1 MNEFL
6 RTDTAM
12 SALSSMRTGG
22 IAPVACFPE
31 TEKDL
36 CDAVR
41 RLTREH
47 KRFFVFG
54 NLSNV
59 LLPDGRLDF
68 VPVITTG
75 IKTVTVMETDAG
87 IDVYAACGVSLTG
100 LALEFCRGDYAGL
113 SFAYGIP
120 GTVGGAVF
128 MNAGAYGSEMKNIVR
143 SVRFYD
149 IDADAVCEIP
159 ASDCGFGYRT
169 SVFAHKNG
177 VILGAVLSLAACEP
191 GKALAEAKEFMER
204 RREKQPLEY
213 PSCGSAFKRPEGYF
227 AGALIEQAGLKG
239 AQIGGAQVSEKHAGF
254 IVNIGNAT
262 AGDVLTLI
270 ERVQKT
276 VFEHSG
282 VHLETEVRV
291 IGEE

>member
-41 RLTREH
+41 RLNREH

-75 IKTVTVMETDAG
+75 IKTVTVTETDAG

-100 LALEFCRGDYAGL
+100 LALESCRGDYAGL

-177 VILGAVLSLAACEP
+177 VILGAFLSLAACEP
-191 GKALAEAKEFMER
+191 GKSLAEAKDFMER

-227 AGALIEQAGLKG
+227 AGELIEKCGLKG
-239 AQIGGAQVSEKHAGF
+239 YTVGGACVSEKHAGF
-254 IVNIGNAT
+254 VVNKGGAT
-262 AGDVLTLI
+262 SADVEKVLCDVRAKVL
-270 ERVQKT
+270 QK
-276 VFEHSG
+276 FG
-282 VHLETEVRV
+282 VELEPEIR
-291 IGEE
+291 ILK

>member
-1 MNEFL
+1 
-6 RTDTAM
+6 
-12 SALSSMRTGG
+12 MRTGG

-75 IKTVTVMETDAG
+75 IKTVTVTETDAG

-128 MNAGAYGSEMKNIVR
+128 MNAGAYGSEMKNIVQ

-177 VILGAVLSLAACEP
+177 VILGAFLSLAACKP
-191 GKALAEAKEFMER
+191 GTALAEAKDFMER

-227 AGALIEQAGLKG
+227 AGELIEKCGLKG
-239 AQIGGAQVSEKHAGF
+239 YTVGGACVSEKHAGF
-254 IVNIGNAT
+254 VVNKGGAT
-262 AGDVLTLI
+262 SADVEKVLCDVRAKVL
-270 ERVQKT
+270 QK
-276 VFEHSG
+276 FG
-282 VHLETEVRV
+282 VELEPEIR
-291 IGEE
+291 ILK

>member
-75 IKTVTVMETDAG
+75 IKTVTVTETDAG

-177 VILGAVLSLAACEP
+177 VILGAFLSLATCEP
-191 GKALAEAKEFMER
+191 GTALAEAKDFMER

-227 AGALIEQAGLKG
+227 AGELIEKCGLKG
-239 AQIGGAQVSEKHAGF
+239 YTVGGACVSEKHAGF
-254 IVNIGNAT
+254 VVNKGGAT
-262 AGDVLTLI
+262 SADVEKVLCDVRAKVL
-270 ERVQKT
+270 QK
-276 VFEHSG
+276 FG
-282 VHLETEVRV
+282 VELEPEIR
-291 IGEE
+291 ILK

>member
-75 IKTVTVMETDAG
+75 IKTVTVTETDAG

-177 VILGAVLSLAACEP
+177 VILGAFLSLAACEP
-191 GKALAEAKEFMER
+191 GTALAEAKDFMER

-213 PSCGSAFKRPEGYF
+213 HSCGSAFKRPEGYF
-227 AGALIEQAGLKG
+227 AGELIEKSGLKG
-239 AQIGGAQVSEKHAGF
+239 YTVGGACVSEKHAGF
-254 IVNIGNAT
+254 VVNKGGAT
-262 AGDVLTLI
+262 SADVEKVLCDVRAKVL
-270 ERVQKT
+270 QK
-276 VFEHSG
+276 FG
-282 VHLETEVRV
+282 VELEPEIR
-291 IGEE
+291 ILK

>member
-31 TEKDL
+31 TEKNL

-75 IKTVTVMETDAG
+75 IKTVTVAETDAG

-177 VILGAVLSLAACEP
+177 VILGAFLSLAACEP
-191 GKALAEAKEFMER
+191 GTALAEAKDFMER

-227 AGALIEQAGLKG
+227 AGELIEKCGLKG
-239 AQIGGAQVSEKHAGF
+239 YTVGGACVSEKHAGF
-254 IVNIGNAT
+254 VVNKGGAT
-262 AGDVLTLI
+262 SADVEKLLCDV
-270 ERVQKT
+270 RAKVLQK
-276 VFEHSG
+276 FG
-282 VHLETEVRV
+282 VELEPEIR
-291 IGEE
+291 ILK

>member
-6 RTDTAM
+6 RTDTVM

-22 IAPVACFPE
+22 MAPVAYFPE
-31 TEKDL
+31 TEQSL
-36 CDAVR
+36 CDTVR
-41 RLTREH
+41 RLTEEY

-59 LLPDGRLDF
+59 LLPDGTLDF

-75 IKTVTVMETDAG
+75 IKTVTVTDTDDG

-100 LALEFCRGDYAGL
+100 LALEFCRRDYAGL

-149 IDADAVCEIP
+149 IDADTVCEIP

-177 VILGAVLSLAACEP
+177 VILGASLSLAACES
-191 GKALAEAKEFMER
+191 GKALAEAKELMER

-227 AGALIEQAGLKG
+227 AGELIEKCGLKG
-239 AQIGGAQVSEKHAGF
+239 YTVGGACVSEKHAGF
-254 IVNIGNAT
+254 VVNKGGAT
-262 AGDVLTLI
+262 SADVEKVLCDVRAKVL
-270 ERVQKT
+270 QK
-276 VFEHSG
+276 FG
-282 VHLETEVRV
+282 VELEPEIR
-291 IGEE
+291 IIK

>member
-12 SALSSMRTGG
+12 SALTSMRTGG

-59 LLPDGRLDF
+59 LLPDGSLNF

-75 IKTVTVMETDAG
+75 IKTVTVTETDAG

-177 VILGAVLSLAACEP
+177 VILGAFLSIAACEP
-191 GKALAEAKEFMER
+191 GTALAEAKDFMER

-227 AGALIEQAGLKG
+227 AGELIEKCGLKG
-239 AQIGGAQVSEKHAGF
+239 YTVGGACVSEKHAGF
-254 IVNIGNAT
+254 VVNKGGAT
-262 AGDVLTLI
+262 SADVEKVLCDVRAKVL
-270 ERVQKT
+270 QK
-276 VFEHSG
+276 FG
-282 VHLETEVRV
+282 VELEPEIR
-291 IGEE
+291 ILK

>member
-12 SALSSMRTGG
+12 SALTSMRTGG

-75 IKTVTVMETDAG
+75 IKTVTVTETDAG

-100 LALEFCRGDYAGL
+100 LALEFCRRDYAGL

-177 VILGAVLSLAACEP
+177 VILGAFLSLAACEP
-191 GKALAEAKEFMER
+191 GTALAEAKDFMER

-213 PSCGSAFKRPEGYF
+213 ASCGSAFKRPEGYF
-227 AGALIEQAGLKG
+227 AGELIEKCGLKG
-239 AQIGGAQVSEKHAGF
+239 YAVGGACVSEKHAGF
-254 IVNIGNAT
+254 VVNKGGAT
-262 AGDVLTLI
+262 SADVEKLLCDVRAKVHQT
-270 ERVQKT
+270 
-276 VFEHSG
+276 FG
-282 VHLETEVRV
+282 VELEPEIRF
-291 IGEE
+291 IK

>member
-12 SALSSMRTGG
+12 SALTSMRTGG

-75 IKTVTVMETDAG
+75 IKTVTVTETDAG

-177 VILGAVLSLAACEP
+177 VILGAFLSLATCEP
-191 GKALAEAKEFMER
+191 GTALAEAKDFMER

-227 AGALIEQAGLKG
+227 AGELIEKCGLKG
-239 AQIGGAQVSEKHAGF
+239 YTVGGACVSEKHAGF
-254 IVNIGNAT
+254 VVNKGGAT
-262 AGDVLTLI
+262 SADVEKVLCDVRAKVL
-270 ERVQKT
+270 QK
-276 VFEHSG
+276 FG
-282 VHLETEVRV
+282 VELEPEIR
-291 IGEE
+291 ILK

>member
-12 SALSSMRTGG
+12 SALTSMRTGG

-75 IKTVTVMETDAG
+75 IKTVTVTETDAG

-100 LALEFCRGDYAGL
+100 LALEFCRGEYAGL

-177 VILGAVLSLAACEP
+177 VILGAFLSLAACEP
-191 GKALAEAKEFMER
+191 GTALAEAKDFMER

-227 AGALIEQAGLKG
+227 AGELIEKCGLKG
-239 AQIGGAQVSEKHAGF
+239 YTVGGACVSEKHAGF
-254 IVNIGNAT
+254 VVNKGGAT
-262 AGDVLTLI
+262 SADVEKVLCDVRAKVL
-270 ERVQKT
+270 QK
-276 VFEHSG
+276 FG
-282 VHLETEVRV
+282 VELEPEIR
-291 IGEE
+291 ILK

>member
-75 IKTVTVMETDAG
+75 IKTVTVTETDAG

-177 VILGAVLSLAACEP
+177 VILGAFLSLATCEP
-191 GKALAEAKEFMER
+191 GTALAEAKDFMER

-227 AGALIEQAGLKG
+227 AGELIEKSGLKG
-239 AQIGGAQVSEKHAGF
+239 YTVGGACVSEKHAGF
-254 IVNIGNAT
+254 VVNKGGAT
-262 AGDVLTLI
+262 SADVEKVLCDVRAKVL
-270 ERVQKT
+270 QK
-276 VFEHSG
+276 FG
-282 VHLETEVRV
+282 VELEPEIR
-291 IGEE
+291 ILK

>member
-75 IKTVTVMETDAG
+75 IKTVTVTETDAG

-191 GKALAEAKEFMER
+191 GTALAEAKDFMER

-227 AGALIEQAGLKG
+227 AGELIEKCGLKG
-239 AQIGGAQVSEKHAGF
+239 YTVGGACVSEKHAGF
-254 IVNIGNAT
+254 VVNKGGAT
-262 AGDVLTLI
+262 SADVEKVLCDVRAKVL
-270 ERVQKT
+270 QK
-276 VFEHSG
+276 FG
-282 VHLETEVRV
+282 VELEPEIR
-291 IGEE
+291 ILK

>member
-12 SALSSMRTGG
+12 SALTSMRTGG

-75 IKTVTVMETDAG
+75 IKTVTVTETDAG

-177 VILGAVLSLAACEP
+177 VILGAFLSLAACEP
-191 GKALAEAKEFMER
+191 GTALAEAKDFMER

-213 PSCGSAFKRPEGYF
+213 ASCGSAFKRPEGYF
-227 AGALIEQAGLKG
+227 AGELIEKCGLKG
-239 AQIGGAQVSEKHAGF
+239 YAVGGACVSEKHAGF
-254 IVNIGNAT
+254 VVNKGGAT
-262 AGDVLTLI
+262 SADVEKVLCDVRAKVL
-270 ERVQKT
+270 QK
-276 VFEHSG
+276 FG
-282 VHLETEVRV
+282 VELEPEIR
-291 IGEE
+291 ILK

>member
-12 SALSSMRTGG
+12 SALTSMRTGG

-75 IKTVTVMETDAG
+75 IKTVTVTETDAG

-177 VILGAVLSLAACEP
+177 VILGACLSLAACEP
-191 GKALAEAKEFMER
+191 GTALAEAKDFMER

-227 AGALIEQAGLKG
+227 AGELIEKCGLKG
-239 AQIGGAQVSEKHAGF
+239 YTVGGACVSEKHAGF
-254 IVNIGNAT
+254 VVNKGGAT
-262 AGDVLTLI
+262 SADVEKVLCDVRAKVL
-270 ERVQKT
+270 QK
-276 VFEHSG
+276 FG
-282 VHLETEVRV
+282 VELEPEIR
-291 IGEE
+291 ILK

>member
-31 TEKDL
+31 IEKDL

-75 IKTVTVMETDAG
+75 IKTVTVTETDAG

-177 VILGAVLSLAACEP
+177 VILGAFLSLAACEP
-191 GKALAEAKEFMER
+191 GTALAEAKDFMER

-227 AGALIEQAGLKG
+227 AGELIEKCGLKG
-239 AQIGGAQVSEKHAGF
+239 YTVGGACVSEKHAGF
-254 IVNIGNAT
+254 VVNKGGAT
-262 AGDVLTLI
+262 SADVEKVLCDVRAKVL
-270 ERVQKT
+270 QK
-276 VFEHSG
+276 FG
-282 VHLETEVRV
+282 VELEPEIR
-291 IGEE
+291 ILK

>member
-12 SALSSMRTGG
+12 SALTSMRTGG

-75 IKTVTVMETDAG
+75 IKTVTVTETDAG

-177 VILGAVLSLAACEP
+177 VILGAFLSLAACEP
-191 GKALAEAKEFMER
+191 GTALAEAKEFMER

-227 AGALIEQAGLKG
+227 AGELIEKCGLKG
-239 AQIGGAQVSEKHAGF
+239 YTVGGACVSEKHAGF
-254 IVNIGNAT
+254 VVNKGGAT
-262 AGDVLTLI
+262 SADVEKVLCDVRAKVL
-270 ERVQKT
+270 QK
-276 VFEHSG
+276 FG
-282 VHLETEVRV
+282 VELEPEIR
-291 IGEE
+291 ILK

>member
-12 SALSSMRTGG
+12 SALTSMRTGG

-75 IKTVTVMETDAG
+75 IKTVTVTETDAG

-177 VILGAVLSLAACEP
+177 VILGAFLSLAACEP
-191 GKALAEAKEFMER
+191 GTALAEAKDFMER

-227 AGALIEQAGLKG
+227 AGELIEKCGLKCYTV
-239 AQIGGAQVSEKHAGF
+239 GGACVSEKHAGF
-254 IVNIGNAT
+254 VVNKGGAT
-262 AGDVLTLI
+262 SADVEKVLCDVRAKVL
-270 ERVQKT
+270 QK
-276 VFEHSG
+276 FG
-282 VHLETEVRV
+282 VELEPEIR
-291 IGEE
+291 ILK

>member
-75 IKTVTVMETDAG
+75 IKTVTVTETDAG

-177 VILGAVLSLAACEP
+177 VILGAFLSLAACEP
-191 GKALAEAKEFMER
+191 GTALAEAKDFMER

-227 AGALIEQAGLKG
+227 AGELIEKSGLKG
-239 AQIGGAQVSEKHAGF
+239 YTVGGVCVSEKHAGF
-254 IVNIGNAT
+254 VVNKGGAT
-262 AGDVLTLI
+262 SADVEKVLCDVRAKVL
-270 ERVQKT
+270 QK
-276 VFEHSG
+276 FG
-282 VHLETEVRV
+282 VELEPEIR
-291 IGEE
+291 ILK